1 MRDPAL
7 ASVYVDYFNETH
19 GMVRDTMRRFV
30 NEAVKPHI
38 DAWEEAGAFPREIYP
53 QAGQP
58 GLAEHRPSDRV
69 WRLGRQDVF
78 LKVAASELM
87 RSGSGGFVASLGSLD
102 IGLPPAG
109 LAHGLG
115 GAQGTH
121 RAAGAR
127 GREDHRPGHHRAQ
140 RRLGCGQPHPRG
152 ATATTTWS
160 TAPRPSSPRARADYY
175 TVAVRTG
182 EAGFGGVSLLLIEKG
197 TPGFTVGRKL
207 KKMGWWA
214 SDTAELFFQDCRVPA
229 ENLLGPENS
238 GFFTIMANFQA
249 ERLSLAIMAY
259 MTAQLALEQ
268 CLAYVKERT
277 TFGKPLSKHQVIRHK
292 LAEMATQVN
301 VAREYTY
308 RCAARMQ
315 AGESAIAEVS
325 MAKNFAT
332 SVSTM
337 VTDEAVQIF
346 GGMGYMRESLVER
359 LYRDN
364 RILSIGGGTH
374 EIMNEIISEATGV
387 VTDMAMP
394 PLLSGLRVLDLTRNL
409 PGRLPRACWPTW
421 APPSSRWSRPR
432 VTRRGRW
439 RRCSRR
445 STTARNAAA
454 STSAAAPTS
463 TACAPGCRRP
473 TCCSTASAP
482 VCCRA
487 WGWMRPR
494 CTR

>member
-7 ASVYVDYFNETH
+7 SKVYVDYFNDTH

-30 NEAVKPHI
+30 TEAVKPNI
-38 DAWEEAGAFPREIYP
+38 DAWEEAGTFPREVYE
-53 QAGQP
+53 QAGSL
-58 GLAEHRPSDRV
+58 GLLSIGHPTEFGGS
-69 WRLGRQDVF
+69 GEQDVF
-78 LKVAASELM
+78 LKVAASEELM

-102 IGLPPAG
+102 IGLPPVWRMGSDELKQRVVPQVLAG
-109 LAHGLG
+109 EKIIALAITEPSG
-115 GAQGTH
+115 GSDVANLKT
-121 RAAGAR
+121 RAVRDG
-127 GREDHRPGHHRAQ
+127 DHYVVNGSKTFITS
-140 RRLGCGQPHPRG
+140 GE
-152 ATATTTWS
+152 
-160 TAPRPSSPRARADYY
+160 RADYY

-197 TPGFTVGRKL
+197 TPGFSVGRNL

-229 ENLLGPENS
+229 ANLLGPENS

-277 TFGKPLSKHQVIRHK
+277 AFGKPLSKHQVIRHK
-292 LAEMATQVN
+292 LAEMSTQVN
-301 VAREYTY
+301 VAREYAY

-374 EIMNEIISEATGV
+374 EIMNEIISKQ
-387 VTDMAMP
+387 
-394 PLLSGLRVLDLTRNL
+394 LGL
-409 PGRLPRACWPTW
+409 
-421 APPSSRWSRPR
+421 
-432 VTRRGRW
+432 
-439 RRCSRR
+439 
-445 STTARNAAA
+445 
-454 STSAAAPTS
+454 
-463 TACAPGCRRP
+463 
-473 TCCSTASAP
+473 
-482 VCCRA
+482 
-487 WGWMRPR
+487 
-494 CTR
+494 

>member
-38 DAWEEAGAFPREIYP
+38 DEWEEAGAFPREIYP
-53 QAGQP
+53 QAG
-58 GLAEHRPSDRV
+58 GLGLLSIGHPTEFGGS
-69 WRLGRQDVF
+69 GEQDVF
-78 LKVAASELM
+78 LKVAASEELM

-102 IGLPPAG
+102 IGLPPVWRMGSDALKQRIVPPVLAG
-109 LAHGLG
+109 EKIIALAITEPSG
-115 GAQGTH
+115 GSDVANLKT
-121 RAAGAR
+121 RAVRDGDYYVVN
-127 GREDHRPGHHRAQ
+127 GSKTFITSG
-140 RRLGCGQPHPRG
+140 
-152 ATATTTWS
+152 
-160 TAPRPSSPRARADYY
+160 ARADYY

-197 TPGFTVGRKL
+197 TPGFTVGRNL

-249 ERLSLAIMAY
+249 ERLSLAIMAT

-374 EIMNEIISEATGV
+374 EIMNEIIAKQ
-387 VTDMAMP
+387 
-394 PLLSGLRVLDLTRNL
+394 LGL
-409 PGRLPRACWPTW
+409 
-421 APPSSRWSRPR
+421 
-432 VTRRGRW
+432 
-439 RRCSRR
+439 
-445 STTARNAAA
+445 
-454 STSAAAPTS
+454 
-463 TACAPGCRRP
+463 
-473 TCCSTASAP
+473 
-482 VCCRA
+482 
-487 WGWMRPR
+487 
-494 CTR
+494 